1 MASQF
6 TVYQP
11 SKPSTYST
19 GIHCERCELN
29 SYGDATSY
37 TVGCIPCE
45 CNNHGDPLHQC
56 DSVTGVC
63 YCIDRT
69 TGPTCSQCAAG
80 YFGDP
85 R

>member
-1 MASQF
+1 M
-6 TVYQP
+6 
-11 SKPSTYST
+11 
-19 GIHCERCELN
+19 N
-29 SYGDATSY
+29 SYGDATNY

-85 R
+85 RWVVVVLKKFNNWLIYELNNIN